1 MTLYDAISN
10 ILPNVEFIKTT
21 GIIEKI
27 AAIGIRIKKWV
38 AYHGFSINI
47 TNDLNKYESII
58 PCGIQD
64 KGITSFKKLGVKNYK
79 NINRVITEN
88 FLNFFP

>member
-1 MTLYDAISN
+1 MKN
-10 ILPNVEFIKTT
+10 M
-21 GIIEKI
+21 
-27 AAIGIRIKKWV
+27 
-38 AYHGFSINI
+38 
-47 TNDLNKYESII
+47 NDLNKYESII